1 MLIKMRCVL
10 QRLEI
15 DIRFTAKMV
24 DPNTESC
31 GVRISIDAVL
41 ATVSTILGRASLH
54 F

>member
-15 DIRFTAKMV
+15 DIRFTAKM

-31 GVRISIDAVL
+31 GVQISIDAVL